1 MAYKKKPKNSKNSMS
16 STNSSIKIT
25 IKENKPRELK
35 KEEIELFKTH
45 SKHHSKKHIEEMKKF
60 IRSGKGCFSDSHKH
74 AMRKIG
80 K

>member
-45 SKHHSKKHIEEMKKF
+45 SKHHSKKHIDIMKKF
-60 IRSGKGCFSDSHKH
+60 IKSGKGCFSDSHKH
-74 AMRKIG
+74 AMKLVG